1 MSNRIFTDDT
11 AKAMLRE
18 LAYQRYSLAQ
28 YDSLS
33 ALEKQIGAEY
43 DSQRNGKIYATKLWK
58 FATNQTSTGE
68 RLLDSVGKTCTP
80 STDSVIGQ
88 DDFLNDSSIF
98 QWMHCNYTRDDDGTA
113 RVKSL
118 EGMPS
123 YRTEGAY
130 DVGTIAP
137 TFYWKCE
144 EHPGYDIIYMSDSPN
159 HALGLVPFI
168 LAVKDGMVM
177 PYYVISSYP
186 SVTASDGNA
195 RSQPGLAPVYNQS
208 YNDCITTYQK
218 KGTGYW
224 GGGNAENLHA
234 ILFMI
239 IKYATKNSQNVM
251 RGCCDFNIQ
260 PKVAKAESNTR
271 RVLVSDKGGFYEG
284 CCVSIGDGTQTDRGS
299 DAVHK
304 IANRVRVKSIEE
316 VTINNGKYY
325 ALNLELSSSITTTT
339 DCTVTS
345 MPCLS
350 GETDNVVGRYDGSYL
365 NNTDG
370 NHTFRIH
377 GVEYMWGQYVVLCDT
392 VLEMS
397 GETVGTGIAE
407 RPLGWDVYV
416 APKGTPH
423 VKDAHTNYIKEG
435 TIPYNKGTDAYGG
448 DFGLTSR
455 SYFIKTLGS
464 SSSNGTGD
472 TIFEGGSGVNN
483 GTLRE
488 FLSLGALWDGSL
500 AGLGLVYCGCGLG
513 TRYWVFGSRD

>member
-18 LAYQRYSLAQ
+18 LAYQRYSSAQ

-88 DDFLNDSSIF
+88 DDFLNDSPIF

-144 EHPGYDIIYMSDSPN
+144 EHPGYNIIYMSDSPN
-159 HALGLVPFI
+159 YALGLVPFV
-168 LAVKDGMVM
+168 LAVKDGMVL
-177 PYYVISSYP
+177 PYYIISSYP

-208 YNDCITTYQK
+208 YNDCITLYQK

-271 RVLVSDKGGFYEG
+271 RVLVSDKGRFYEG
-284 CCVSIGDGTQTDRGS
+284 CCVSIGDGTQTDRS
-299 DAVHK
+299 NDAVHK

-316 VTINNGKYY
+316 VTIDSVKYY
-325 ALNLELSSSITTTT
+325 ALNLELSSEITTTT
-339 DCTVTS
+339 DCIVTS
-345 MPCLS
+345 MPCFS

-377 GVEYMWGQYVVLCDT
+377 GVEYMWGQHVVLCDT

-397 GETVGTGIAE
+397 GETETVGTAIAE
-407 RPLGWDVYV
+407 KPLGWDVYV

-448 DFGLTSR
+448 DF
-455 SYFIKTLGS
+455 
-464 SSSNGTGD
+464 
-472 TIFEGGSGVNN
+472 
-483 GTLRE
+483 
-488 FLSLGALWDGSL
+488 
-500 AGLGLVYCGCGLG
+500 
-513 TRYWVFGSRD
+513 

>member
-1 MSNRIFTDDT
+1 
-11 AKAMLRE
+11 
-18 LAYQRYSLAQ
+18 
-28 YDSLS
+28 
-33 ALEKQIGAEY
+33 
-43 DSQRNGKIYATKLWK
+43 
-58 FATNQTSTGE
+58 
-68 RLLDSVGKTCTP
+68 
-80 STDSVIGQ
+80 
-88 DDFLNDSSIF
+88 
-98 QWMHCNYTRDDDGTA
+98 
-113 RVKSL
+113 
-118 EGMPS
+118 
-123 YRTEGAY
+123 
-130 DVGTIAP
+130 
-137 TFYWKCE
+137 
-144 EHPGYDIIYMSDSPN
+144 MSDSPN
-159 HALGLVPFI
+159 YALGLVPFV
-168 LAVKDGMVM
+168 LAVKDGMVL
-177 PYYVISSYP
+177 PYYIISSYP

-195 RSQPGLAPVYNQS
+195 RSQPGRVPVHDQS
-208 YNDCITTYQK
+208 YNDCITLYQK

-271 RVLVSDKGGFYEG
+271 RVLVSDKGRFYEG
-284 CCVSIGDGTQTDRGS
+284 CCVSIGDGTRTDRS
-299 DAVHK
+299 NAAVHK

-316 VTINNGKYY
+316 VTIDSVKYY
-325 ALNLELSSSITTTT
+325 ALNLELSSEITTTT
-339 DCTVTS
+339 DCIVTS
-345 MPCLS
+345 MPCFS

-377 GVEYMWGQYVVLCDT
+377 GVEYMWGQSVVLCDT

-397 GETVGTGIAE
+397 GETDFVDTAITE
-407 RPLGWDVYV
+407 KPLGWDVYV

-435 TIPYNKGTDAYGG
+435 TIPCNKGTDAFGG

-472 TIFEGGSGVNN
+472 IIWEGGSVNN
-483 GTLRE
+483 GTLRA
-488 FLSLGALWDGSL
+488 FLSLGNLWNGSA
-500 AGLGLVYCGCGLG
+500 AGLGVVNCWHELGL
-513 TRYWVFGSRD
+513 RDWSLGSRD

>member
-18 LAYQRYSLAQ
+18 LAYQRYNGTQ

-58 FATNQTSTGE
+58 FAKNQTSSGE

-80 STDSVIGQ
+80 STDSVAGQ
-88 DDFLNDSSIF
+88 DDFLNDSPIF

-159 HALGLVPFI
+159 HALGLVPFV
-168 LAVKDGMVM
+168 LAVKDGVVL
-177 PYYVISSYP
+177 PYYIISSYP

-195 RSQPGLAPVYNQS
+195 RSQPGHVPVYDQS
-208 YNDCITTYQK
+208 YNDCITLYQK
-218 KGTGYW
+218 KGKGYW

-239 IKYATKNSQNVM
+239 IKYATKNSQNIM
-251 RGCCDFNIQ
+251 RGCSDFNTQ
-260 PKVAKAESNTR
+260 VKVAKAETEVK
-271 RVLVSDKGGFYEG
+271 RVLVSDRGKFYEG
-284 CCVSIGDGTQTDRGS
+284 CCVSVGDGTQTDRGYNG
-299 DAVHK
+299 VHK
-304 IANRVRVKSIEE
+304 IVNRARVKSIDE
-316 VTINNGKYY
+316 VTIDSVKYY
-325 ALNLELSSSITTTT
+325 ALNLDVPSAITTTA
-339 DCTVTS
+339 DSLVSS
-345 MPCLS
+345 MPCFA
-350 GETDNVVGRYDGSYL
+350 GETDKVIGRYDGSFL
-365 NNTDG
+365 SNTDG

-377 GVEYMWGQYVVLCDT
+377 GVEYMWGQYNVLCDT
-392 VLEMS
+392 VLEKQ
-397 GETVGTGIAE
+397 GD
-407 RPLGWDVYV
+407 GWNMYV
-416 APKGTPH
+416 APKGTKH
-423 VKDAHTNYIKEG
+423 VAGAHTGYIKEG
-435 TIPYNKGTDAYGG
+435 TIPYNSGTDVYGG
-448 DFGLTSR
+448 DYGFSSR
-455 SYFIKTLGS
+455 AYFIQALGS
-464 SSSNGTGD
+464 SSSTGTGD
-472 TIFEGGSGVNN
+472 IIYEGGTGVAD

-488 FLSLGALWDGSL
+488 FLTLGALWGGSAAGL
-500 AGLGLVYCGCGLG
+500 GIVAAGLGLGAGYWGL
-513 TRYWVFGSRD
+513 GSRD

>member
-18 LAYQRYSLAQ
+18 LAYQRYSSSQ

-80 STDSVIGQ
+80 STDSTVGQ
-88 DDFLNDSSIF
+88 DDFLNDSPIF
-98 QWMHCNYTRDDDGTA
+98 QWARCNYVRDDDGTA

-144 EHPGYDIIYMSDSPN
+144 EHSEYDIIYMSDSPN
-159 HALGLVPFI
+159 HALGLVPFV

-177 PYYVISSYP
+177 PYYIISSYP

-208 YNDCITTYQK
+208 CNDCITLYQK

-224 GGGNAENLHA
+224 GGGIAENLHA

-251 RGCCDFNIQ
+251 CGCSDFNFQ

-271 RVLVSDKGGFYEG
+271 RVLVSDKGKFYEG
-284 CCVSIGDGTQTDRGS
+284 CCVSIGDGTQADRS
-299 DAVHK
+299 NDAVHK
-304 IANRVRVKSIEE
+304 IANRVRVKSIDE
-316 VTINNGKYY
+316 VTVDNVKYY
-325 ALNLELSSSITTTT
+325 SLNLDLSSAITTTT

-345 MPCLS
+345 MPCFS
-350 GETDNVVGRYDGSYL
+350 GETDNVIGRYDGSYL
-365 NNTDG
+365 SNTDG

-377 GVEYMWGQYVVLCDT
+377 GVEYMWGQYTVLCDT
-392 VLEMS
+392 VLDKQGS
-397 GETVGTGIAE
+397 
-407 RPLGWDVYV
+407 GWDVYV
-416 APKGTPH
+416 APKGIAH
-423 VKDAHTNYIKEG
+423 VKDAHTGYIKEG
-435 TIPYNKGTDAYGG
+435 TIPYNNGNDVYGG
-448 DFGLTSR
+448 DYGFSTR
-455 SYFIKTLGS
+455 SYFIKALGS

-472 TIFEGGSGVNN
+472 IIYEGGTGVAD

-488 FLSLGALWDGSL
+488 LLTLGNLLYGSL
-500 AGLGLVYCGCGLG
+500 AGLGFVFCGYGLG
-513 TRYWVFGSRD
+513 GWGWTLGSRD

>member
-18 LAYQRYSLAQ
+18 LAYQRYNGTQ

-58 FATNQTSTGE
+58 FAKNQTSSGE

-80 STDSVIGQ
+80 STDSVAGQ
-88 DDFLNDSSIF
+88 DDFLNDSPIF

-159 HALGLVPFI
+159 HALGLVPFV
-168 LAVKDGMVM
+168 LAVKDGVVL
-177 PYYVISSYP
+177 PYYIISSYP

-195 RSQPGLAPVYNQS
+195 RSQPGHVPVYDQS
-208 YNDCITTYQK
+208 YNDCITLYQK
-218 KGTGYW
+218 KGKGYW

-239 IKYATKNSQNVM
+239 IKYATKNSQNIM
-251 RGCCDFNIQ
+251 RGCSDFNTQ
-260 PKVAKAESNTR
+260 VKVAKAETEVK
-271 RVLVSDKGGFYEG
+271 RVLVSDRGKFYEG
-284 CCVSIGDGTQTDRGS
+284 CCVSVGDGTQTDRGYNG
-299 DAVHK
+299 VHK
-304 IANRVRVKSIEE
+304 IVNRARVKSIDE
-316 VTINNGKYY
+316 VTIDSVKYY
-325 ALNLELSSSITTTT
+325 ALNLDVPSAITTTA
-339 DCTVTS
+339 DSLVSS
-345 MPCLS
+345 MPCFA
-350 GETDNVVGRYDGSYL
+350 GETDKVIGRYDGSFL
-365 NNTDG
+365 SNTDG

-377 GVEYMWGQYVVLCDT
+377 GVEYMWGQYAVICDT
-392 VLEMS
+392 VLDKQGS
-397 GETVGTGIAE
+397 
-407 RPLGWDVYV
+407 GWDLYV
-416 APKGTPH
+416 APKGVAH
-423 VKDAHTNYIKEG
+423 VKDARTGYIKEG
-435 TIPYNKGTDAYGG
+435 TIPYNNGSDVYGG
-448 DFGLTSR
+448 DYGFSSR
-455 SYFIKTLGS
+455 AYFIKALGS

-472 TIFEGGSGVNN
+472 IIYEGGTGVAD

-488 FLSLGALWDGSL
+488 FLTLGSLGAGSA
-500 AGLGLVYCGCGLG
+500 AGLGFVHAWGWLG
-513 TRYWVFGSRD
+513 GRTWVFGSRD

>member
-18 LAYQRYSLAQ
+18 LAYQRYSSAQ

-68 RLLDSVGKTCTP
+68 RLLDSIGKTCTP
-80 STDSVIGQ
+80 STDSIIGQ
-88 DDFLNDSSIF
+88 DDFINDSPIF

-144 EHPGYDIIYMSDSPN
+144 EHSEYDIIYMSDSPN
-159 HALGLVPFI
+159 YALGLVPFI

-177 PYYVISSYP
+177 PYYIISSYS

-208 YNDCITTYQK
+208 YNDCITLYQK

-251 RGCCDFNIQ
+251 RGCCNFDSQ
-260 PKVAKAESNTR
+260 VKVAKDESNTR
-271 RVLVSDKGGFYEG
+271 RVFVSDKGRFYEG
-284 CCVSIGDGTQTDRGS
+284 CCVSVGDGTQTDRGN
-299 DAVHK
+299 DAAHN

-316 VTINNGKYY
+316 VTINSTKYY
-325 ALNLELSSSITTTT
+325 VLNLDLSSSITTTT
-339 DCTVTS
+339 DSIVTS
-345 MPCLS
+345 MPCFS
-350 GETDNVVGRYDGSYL
+350 GETDNVIGRYDGSYL
-365 NNTDG
+365 SNTDG
-370 NHTFRIH
+370 SHTFRIH

-392 VLEMS
+392 VLDKQDS
-397 GETVGTGIAE
+397 
-407 RPLGWDVYV
+407 GWDVYV

-423 VKDAHTNYIKEG
+423 AKNAHTNYTKEG
-435 TIPYNKGTDAYGG
+435 TIPYNNGKDIYGG
-448 DFGLTSR
+448 DYGLTSR

-472 TIFEGGSGVNN
+472 IIQEGGTDVAAGS
-483 GTLRE
+483 LRE
-488 FLSLGALWDGSL
+488 FLSLGYLWCGSP
-500 AGLGLVYCGCGLG
+500 AGLGLVGCWGGLG
-513 TRYWVFGSRD
+513 GWDWDFGSRD